1 MYIPVHFQDIK
12 VDVRPYFDW
21 RFRIERRLNRD
32 FMSSSA
38 SPAVSANDDRTDL
51 INRMRAGVEW
61 NYGKEWSGEIQYQLA
76 SDSIRTNLSQTS
88 DDFSDVNLAFA
99 KYRRKNAAI
108 TIGRQKINI
117 GSERL
122 LGTLEWSTAGR
133 SFDGLRLQSG
143 NWDAF
148 AFKVGVALPKS
159 NRFRMAGTTFKSSYG
174 LTQVF
179 FKHDGAPG
187 AMDTDVWTL
196 AHAWQKKFDKWLPE
210 AEVAL
215 QSGNSAGRTLRAW
228 AWHGSLSYAH
238 SAKTR
243 FYVEANAASGGGDA
257 TTSHTFD
264 NLLPT
269 NHKFYGAMDMQSWRN
284 MEELVVGVD
293 HQIDA
298 KLGAKLHW
306 HKFALRDAS
315 DGWYGAGGGINRGA
329 LGLFIDPTGASG
341 KNIGSEIDFELNYK
355 LNPRTSFSGG
365 IGVFSPGSFIK
376 ARNGGVA
383 DQQTWFY
390 LMGQIRF

>member
-1 MYIPVHFQDIK
+1 MAVGPRILEGHDLGGGILAFVLFEEEI
-12 VDVRPYFDW
+12 VVAGGVER
-21 RFRIERRLNRD
+21 RIEIDEIGDFVWDRLIHAFAPEPD
-32 FMSSSA
+32 KII
-38 SPAVSANDDRTDL
+38 AVVELIDEVGGHGMIIAANDS
-51 INRMRAGVEW
+51 N
-61 NYGKEWSGEIQYQLA
+61 GKPS
-76 SDSIRTNLSQTS
+76 
-88 DDFSDVNLAFA
+88 
-99 KYRRKNAAI
+99 
-108 TIGRQKINI
+108 
-117 GSERL
+117 
-122 LGTLEWSTAGR
+122 
-133 SFDGLRLQSG
+133 
-143 NWDAF
+143 
-148 AFKVGVALPKS
+148 P
-159 NRFRMAGTTFKSSYG
+159 
-174 LTQVF
+174 
-179 FKHDGAPG
+179 
-187 AMDTDVWTL
+187 
-196 AHAWQKKFDKWLPE
+196 
-210 AEVAL
+210 
-215 QSGNSAGRTLRAW
+215 
-228 AWHGSLSYAH
+228 
-238 SAKTR
+238 TR
-243 FYVEANAASGGGDA
+243 FYVEANAASGGGDT

-365 IGVFSPGSFIK
+365 IGVFSPGSFIN